1 MALTLMV
8 PKGIVNEMIIWMVLC
23 DQVRLN
29 AVTLANL
36 RQARLGLVAALFLGV
51 CSDCDCIVT
60 QVGQCNMVC
69 QHGIRNTVTL
79 RATRWKTSTSNHCG
93 LC

>member
-8 PKGIVNEMIIWMVLC
+8 PKGIVNEMRIWMVLC

-36 RQARLGLVAALFLGV
+36 RQARQGLVAALFLGV
-51 CSDCDCIVT
+51 CSDCIVT

-69 QHGIRNTVTL
+69 QHGIRNAV

>member
-1 MALTLMV
+1 MALTPMV
-8 PKGIVNEMIIWMVLC
+8 LKGVVNEMRIWMVLC

-36 RQARLGLVAALFLGV
+36 RQARLGLVAALFLRV
-51 CSDCDCIVT
+51 CSDCVVT

-69 QHGIRNTVTL
+69 QHGIRNAVTL
-79 RATRWKTSTSNHCG
+79 RATRWKTSTSDHCD